1 MPVISFSYSDFAALL
16 GQDIG
21 IGVFVER
28 APMLGCDVNRVEGD
42 LIELE
47 FFPNRPD
54 LYSVEGIARAM
65 RAFFGI
71 RPGMPHY
78 DVNDSNIDLEVDES
92 VTPVRPFIV
101 AGIVRGLTL
110 TDASVKSLMDMQ
122 EKLHLT
128 VGRHRK
134 KVSVGIHDLDT
145 VKPPFTYKAVLPHS
159 ARFVPLACSEE
170 MDLQQILDRHEKGKA
185 YASILEGQAAYPL
198 LVDREMSVLSFPPI
212 INGVLTQVTESTQN
226 IFIDVTGTDYQA
238 TSLTLNI
245 ISTALAERG
254 SRLESVVLRYPKR
267 APFRTPALLSRK
279 RTIDPA
285 YASKLLGVDLT
296 TDAMIAALG
305 RMMYDARSVE
315 QRIELGIPAFRND
328 LLHEVD
334 IVEDI
339 AIGHS
344 YTKLDGVL
352 PRSMTTGRELSAN
365 FRAERARQIMIG
377 LGYHEMMSFALT
389 SPGKLSWGTGERPGR
404 TAELQNPVVEDQTV
418 LRTAVLPSLLDQLR
432 LNKHCDLPQRLFEIG
447 EVVLDGRNRRRL
459 AAVFVHPRAGFTEAK
474 SLAEAVL
481 RELGLAG
488 RHIFK
493 PSVHPDFI
501 KGRCASIWMDGTP
514 EAGWFGEVHPAAL
527 AAFELSNP
535 AGGLELE
542 LDGW

>member
-16 GQDIG
+16 GQDMG
-21 IGVFVER
+21 LEKFVEL

-42 LIELE
+42 ELELE

-78 DVNDSNIDLEVDES
+78 EVNDSNIDLEVDES
-92 VTPVRPFIV
+92 VVPVRQFIV
-101 AGIVRGLTL
+101 AGIVRDLKL
-110 TDASVKSLMDMQ
+110 TDASVRSLMDMQ

-134 KVSVGIHDLDT
+134 KVSIGIHDLDN
-145 VKPPFTYKAVLPHS
+145 VKPPFTYKAVSPRS
-159 ARFVPLACSEE
+159 VRFVPLACTEE
-170 MDLQQILDRHEKGKA
+170 MDLQQILERHDKGIE
-185 YASILEGQAAYPL
+185 YASILQGQPAYPL
-198 LVDREMSVLSFPPI
+198 LVDRESSVLSFPPI
-212 INGVLTQVTESTQN
+212 INGVLTQVTEATRN

-279 RTIDPA
+279 RAIDPA
-285 YASKLLGVDLT
+285 FAARLLGADLSVDE
-296 TDAMIAALG
+296 MMAALG
-305 RMMYDARSVE
+305 RMMYDARAGDKK
-315 QRIELGIPAFRND
+315 IEVGIPGFRND
-328 LLHEVD
+328 LIHEVD

-344 YTKLDGVL
+344 YSKLEGVL
-352 PRSMTTGRELSAN
+352 PRSMTTGRELAAN
-365 FRAERARQIMIG
+365 FRAERARQVMIG

-389 SPGKLSWGTGERPGR
+389 SPSRLSWGTGQRPGE
-404 TAELQNPVVEDQTV
+404 AAQLQNPVVEDQTV
-418 LRTAVLPSLLDQLR
+418 LRTAILPSLFEQLR
-432 LNKHCDLPQRLFEIG
+432 LNKHCDLPQRLFELG
-447 EVVLDGRNRRRL
+447 EVVIDGRNRRRL
-459 AAVFVHPRAGFTEAK
+459 AAVFVHPRASFTEAK

-493 PSVHPDFI
+493 PAVHPDFI
-501 KGRCASIWMDGTP
+501 KGRCASISLEGTGSS
-514 EAGWFGEVHPAAL
+514 GWFGEVHPAAL

-535 AGGLELE
+535 VGGLELE